1 MHARRFSILFY
12 GSDNVLRDFITYAMN
27 TEEAIMNF
35 TFTTHI
41 DVSRIYGVFSVNEDS

>member
-1 MHARRFSILFY
+1 MHARQFRVLFY
-12 GSDNVLRDFITYAMN
+12 GSDNVLRTFITNAMN

-41 DVSRIYGVFSVNEDS
+41 DVSRIYGVIEASEG